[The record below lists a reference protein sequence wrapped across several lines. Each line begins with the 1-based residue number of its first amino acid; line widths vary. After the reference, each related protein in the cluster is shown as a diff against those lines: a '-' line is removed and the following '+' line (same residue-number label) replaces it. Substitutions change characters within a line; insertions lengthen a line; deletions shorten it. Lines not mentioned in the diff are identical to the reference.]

1 MIKLLKNERLS
12 KVLDMINQRGSVT
25 VHDLVDSLKVSSMTI
40 RRDLDELA
48 DNDKIR
54 RVHGGAQR
62 LKEISTDELSYLQK
76 RNVNVALKK
85 EIAKKVAS
93 MIEPGETVFIGPGS
107 TNEFIVNY
115 LTLDHLRVVTN
126 SIPIFQAFLATNK
139 DYDLTLIGGTYRSRS
154 GALVGALTNEFLAR
168 LNMSKAFV
176 SVNGIMN
183 DKLMNANPEEGQTQ
197 TAALDHSKQRFI
209 VADHSKLNAPDFY
222 DFYSLNQIDGLIT
235 DSKAN
240 KLVLDQYATFTT
252 IY

>member
-1 MIKLLKNERLS
+1 MLKNERLN
-12 KVLDMINQRGSVT
+12 KILDLINQRGSVT
-25 VHDLVDSLKVSSMTI
+25 VVDLVEYVKVSSMTI
-40 RRDLDELA
+40 RRDLDELSKKG
-48 DNDKIR
+48 DIL

-62 LKEISTDELSYLQK
+62 IKKISNDELSFLQK
-76 RNVNVALKK
+76 RSLNVSLKK
-85 EIAKKVAS
+85 EIAKKVAN

-115 LTLDHLRVVTN
+115 LSHTHLRVVTN
-126 SIPIFQAFLATNK
+126 SIPIFQTFLASNR

-168 LNMSKAFV
+168 LNMTKAFV

-183 DKLMNANPEEGQTQ
+183 EKLMNANPEEGQTQ
-197 TAALDHSKQRFI
+197 TAALNNSKQRFI
-209 VADHSKLNAPDFY
+209 VADHSKLNKPDFY
-222 DFYSLNQIDGLIT
+222 EFYSLNQIDGLIT

-240 KLVLDQYATFTT
+240 KLVLNQYATFTK

>member
-1 MIKLLKNERLS
+1 MLKNERLN
-12 KVLDMINQRGSVT
+12 KMLDLINQGGSVT
-25 VHDLVDSLKVSSMTI
+25 VHDLVDNLKVSSMTI

-48 DNDKIR
+48 KENKIR

-62 LKEISTDELSYLQK
+62 LKKISTDELSFLQK
-76 RNVNVALKK
+76 RNVNVELKK
-85 EIAKKVAS
+85 EIAKKVAG

-115 LTLDHLRVVTN
+115 LSHEHLRIVTN
-126 SIPIFQAFLATNK
+126 SIPIFQDFLATNR

-154 GALVGALTNEFLAR
+154 GALVGALTNEFLAK
-168 LNMSKAFV
+168 LNMAKAFV

-197 TAALDHSKQRFI
+197 TAALDNSNQRFI
-209 VADHSKLNAPDFY
+209 VADNSKLNTPDFY
-222 DFYSLNQIDGLIT
+222 EFYSLNQIDGLIT

-240 KLVLDQYATFTT
+240 KLVLDQYSTFTK